1 MDAAGLVQG
10 HDSITVAKSSPWLIV
25 IAIVIIIINAES
37 FSFVLT
43 ASVTE
48 ALIKTFFDKKVG
60 DFLKAQHLRSAFVVI
75 NSVDQGNLRIDPS
88 SGQFQLKKEGFD
100 NREADLQ
107 IKARSTKL
115 RADIPAFANVMT
127 QLYCV
132 SLQILIRNVFFVFGP
147 HTTDWSWAHVKQELK
162 PSKKA
167 KKSGEDSATGW
178 LSDIQTRIKQD
189 AWAQAPSSW
198 EDLMKKVAEMIEAA
212 GHHTA

>member
-1 MDAAGLVQG
+1 MD
-10 HDSITVAKSSPWLIV
+10 
-25 IAIVIIIINAES
+25 
-37 FSFVLT
+37 
-43 ASVTE
+43 

-60 DFLKAQHLRSAFVVI
+60 DFLK
-75 NSVDQGNLRIDPS
+75 VDQGNLRIDPS
-88 SGQFQLKKEGFD
+88 SGQFQLKKASIDGSAFDGLHLPVALRGGFID
-100 NREADLQ
+100 ELSVNLHLDVFNPGG
-107 IKARSTKL
+107 S
-115 RADIPAFANVMT
+115 
-127 QLYCV
+127 V

-147 HTTDWSWAHVKQELK
+147 HTTDWSWAHVMQCKSKLVDLIMKIAELK

-212 GHHTA
+212 GHHTAWILHI